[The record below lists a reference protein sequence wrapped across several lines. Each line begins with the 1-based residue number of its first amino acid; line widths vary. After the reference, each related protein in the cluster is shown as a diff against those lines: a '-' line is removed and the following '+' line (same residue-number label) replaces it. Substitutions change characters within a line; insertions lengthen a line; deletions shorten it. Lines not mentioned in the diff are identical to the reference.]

1 MLGNVHQLN
10 DLALKIETRGDGPGL
25 SFDSGKASPAPPS
38 SSPSSFSRYSKPE
51 FYFIFFFFSS
61 LTEAGVWNFL
71 RQLPRGLTW
80 TLPCRAAG
88 RCVPPCPAPSSFQP
102 MSGLPP
108 PSSLRPFLHPYIAFP
123 RPLAFE
129 LLAGSKCPEGIKR
142 HAFFFQRPFMES
154 TIRSESIGDHLRE
167 LLALWQLFVRRGS
180 WSYSSLPHS
189 LGNKPLGASGYRR
202 WISNNRLHVAP
213 STS

>member
-1 MLGNVHQLN
+1 MIQGRP
-10 DLALKIETRGDGPGL
+10 ALHH
-25 SFDSGKASPAPPS
+25 PAPAPRPS
-38 SSPSSFSRYSKPE
+38 AATQNLNF
-51 FYFIFFFFSS
+51 FFFFSG

-71 RQLPRGLTW
+71 RQLPRGLMW

-102 MSGLPP
+102 MSGLGPP
-108 PSSLRPFLHPYIAFP
+108 ASSLRPFLHPYIAFP

-189 LGNKPLGASGYRR
+189 LGNRPLGASGYHR